1 MHFQRCTRL
10 YAKTEGEA
18 AMQSFRAWFLEQMG
32 MYAAYHRDRR
42 NQATHHLGVP
52 LIVFSLILAL
62 TQVPL
67 TYLGSVQLTAATVT
81 LAVLFLGY
89 VVAAPLV
96 GIVTALFYSAVY
108 GLAVQLADDSDSSLW
123 FITEAAPSLLD
134 SAKDRL
140 RRRLGAQGPCLPQLR
155 LPVSLLRYCHRRGTQ
170 LQAHLQLPG
179 SP

>member
-1 MHFQRCTRL
+1 
-10 YAKTEGEA
+10 
-18 AMQSFRAWFLEQMG
+18 MQSFRAWFLEQMG

-67 TYLGSVQLTAATVT
+67 TYLGSVQLTAATVA

-108 GLAVQLADDSDSSLW
+108 GLAVQLADGSDSSLW
-123 FITEAAPSLLD
+123 FITGACFLGGWIVQFIGHAFEGRRPALTVNAVQIFMAPPFLIAEILFS
-134 SAKDRL
+134 
-140 RRRLGAQGPCLPQLR
+140 LGAARALEEQIQMRAVKYLPKE
-155 LPVSLLRYCHRRGTQ
+155 TK
-170 LQAHLQLPG
+170 A
-179 SP
+179 